1 MDPAQHRPE
10 VLPSSAPASE
20 PRDERP
26 SHDAIWGWHF
36 LHDSDKV
43 CGLHRYASWMVDAE
57 RPLWDWLCDEAEAR
71 CCGDAARG
79 RAVDERTWAAIA
91 ARRAEMREVAC
102 DWTAIRSSARE
113 AAEIAGTLA
122 AWEAVRVIEG
132 SSLRG
137 HKLGVSAAR
146 QWVGGDH
153 PGVRVPSS

>member
-36 LHDSDKV
+36 LHDSGV
-43 CGLHRYASWMVDAE
+43 LGY
-57 RPLWDWLCDEAEAR
+57 
-71 CCGDAARG
+71 GDG
-79 RAVDERTWAAIA
+79 RRVKAG
-91 ARRAEMREVAC
+91 
-102 DWTAIRSSARE
+102 
-113 AAEIAGTLA
+113 GTLS
-122 AWEAVRVIEG
+122 VDLIEG
-132 SSLRG
+132 SPLRG

>member
-36 LHDSDKV
+36 LHDSGV
-43 CGLHRYASWMVDAE
+43 LGS
-57 RPLWDWLCDEAEAR
+57 
-71 CCGDAARG
+71 
-79 RAVDERTWAAIA
+79 
-91 ARRAEMREVAC
+91 
-102 DWTAIRSSARE
+102 TAIRSSARE

-122 AWEAVRVIEG
+122 AWEAVRVAEEAPSWKAARSAALLCGTNRSDFLACFIEG
-132 SSLRG
+132 SPLRG

>member
-36 LHDSDKV
+36 LHDSGV
-43 CGLHRYASWMVDAE
+43 
-57 RPLWDWLCDEAEAR
+57 LWDWLCDEAEAR

-91 ARRAEMREVAC
+91 ARAEMSDVAC
-102 DWTAIRSSARE
+102 DWTAIRSSAR
-113 AAEIAGTLA
+113 
-122 AWEAVRVIEG
+122 
-132 SSLRG
+132 
-137 HKLGVSAAR
+137 
-146 QWVGGDH
+146 
-153 PGVRVPSS
+153 VPSS